1 MAVISDLQSWLAARN
16 AGEFSLMYSEKF
28 SRRRRRA
35 VQPSPER
42 EDRSRAMASQLPPRR
57 ILGRVRGKKV
67 GSDR

>member
-16 AGEFSLMYSEKF
+16 AGEFSLMYSEEF
-28 SRRRRRA
+28 SRRRLRA

-42 EDRSRAMASQLPPRR
+42 GSVSAMASQLPPRR
-57 ILGRVRGKKV
+57 ILGRVRGKEV